1 MGNFNVSNQTGSDS
15 ADCIDPPVT
24 QCATLGYVLQHVS
37 SCANIRVMDNQ
48 TLTTSLLFNHS
59 SHHLY
64 IFGHTSR
71 EKVAIRCED
80 NGGLFFDSSQQ
91 IRIRNLRFIDCSMN
105 VTDLI
110 DLESRNSLQP
120 KFASITFYRAQ
131 DIEVAGCIFGENV
144 GSALLL
150 IDVDGFTVSSSA
162 FNGAGRIDSDRSRS
176 SGIVIR
182 RLFSTIGNF
191 DYTISYCNFTE
202 NVNLHNNTMCPNDG
216 SFIEP
221 QINIGFGGAVDIKLI
236 TDNSTTNITIADSSF
251 ELNGAIYGGAVCMS
265 FSGIDSTHMLSI
277 SRSRFES
284 NMGCSHGGAVSIRT
298 DTDLEHYNESNVGHV
313 SFDRCTF
320 FNNSAFWGGAVSAY
334 RCRSCGDINLVA
346 NNTTWNHNNAW
357 TNGYAVAIG
366 GNQTD
371 TRPGNQY
378 DIEKMHAEA
387 KLRNCSFTENTN
399 SGYFRNINAVG
410 ALALTSGELV
420 ISGVTVFESNYGTAL
435 LMKGLSRSTIT
446 GQVTFKDN
454 FGLNGGAIHI
464 VSGSHIFF
472 NATANVQFTEN
483 HAVVRGG
490 AVYSPAVLETYGTPQ
505 VPCLFRF
512 HKGVNTHNISVT
524 FENNTASSS
533 NQTIFIGNPSQCN
546 ETILFKE
553 FTYKPNISNQVQ
565 TATKNITF
573 TTMPQM
579 VNNTLTVM
587 LGEEFSLN
595 PTVTDFFG
603 QNSTG
608 FGYIALLSK
617 ESSHSDINFT
627 LVGPSSLGINSYTQ
641 NISHFITGP
650 NVTHAS
656 LALELIFER
665 VINYKTGS
673 REVSVELVSCKTGF
687 NYSAITRK
695 CECVISKS
703 IICHRTKVCIQY
715 GYWYDNVSKITI
727 PCPTRNCG
735 YSNGHC
741 PPSTEECPRSPGY
754 CTITSPDD
762 VCMEGAGQ
770 YLCSGCKEGYAFN
783 FGAFHCVSNST
794 CKPQNTF
801 FIMFLVVTYSLLFI
815 VVLLIALTLQL
826 QVGSGFMYGVVYYF
840 SVLVLFTDTSIK
852 DPNLLNFAD
861 VSVSLTQLDPRV
873 IVAPLPICFAK
884 GMNPLHHLMLHYITP
899 VFIISVVTAI
909 VYLSRYCRCPRRIS
923 LAENSPIHAICLL
936 ILFSYTSF
944 SRTSLLVLRPMV
956 IGGSVKVQ
964 AVPDIGYF
972 DPEHHLPFA
981 LVALFVECFITL
993 PTCFLLIL
1001 APCLSRKLNFVKLR
1015 LKPIVDEF
1023 QACYRPECR
1032 WFAGFYFLAREL
1044 MFLAS
1049 IIPQHNLVVQ
1059 CLSAITLLIHT
1070 SFQPYKKRWL
1080 NILDT
1085 ILLMDIGLL
1094 SVYASLSE
1102 YARNMSGL
1110 NRIIYDAAPYV
1121 LIFIPSC
1128 YLLAVL
1134 AALFFVRP
1142 CKWLK
1147 ATACRLSCNSSVS
1160 EYVQSVPTNNRL
1172 GRSSSVSE
1180 YDQSVPTS
1188 TTIEVDAYQSIS
1200 SQYIYNW
1207 EREPLLADDTSE
1219 LVPTYE
1225 IP

>member
-1 MGNFNVSNQTGSDS
+1 MRNFTVSSQNGSDS
-15 ADCIDPPVT
+15 ADCIRIDPPVA
-24 QCATLGYVLQHVS
+24 QCATLGYLLEHVS

-48 TLTTSLLFNHS
+48 TLNTSLLFNQS
-59 SHHLY
+59 CHHLY
-64 IFGHTSR
+64 ISVDTSS

-80 NGGLFFDSSQQ
+80 NGGLFFHSSQQ
-91 IRIRNLRFIDCSMN
+91 IQISNLRFVDCSMN

-110 DLESRNSLQP
+110 DPESGNSLQP
-120 KFASITFYRAQ
+120 KLASITFYRAH
-131 DIEVAGCIFGENV
+131 DIEVAGCIFGENE

-150 IDVDGFTVSSSA
+150 IDVDEFTVTSSA

-191 DYTISYCNFTE
+191 NYTISYCNFTE
-202 NVNLHNNTMCPNDG
+202 NVNLHKNTMCPNDG

-221 QINIGFGGAVDIKLI
+221 QVNIGFGGAVDIKLI
-236 TDNSTTNITIADSSF
+236 TDNSTTNIAIADSSF
-251 ELNGAIYGGAVCMS
+251 ELNRAIYGGAVCMS
-265 FSGIDSTHMLSI
+265 FSGIDSTHTLSF
-277 SRSRFES
+277 SRSTFEH
-284 NMGCSHGGAVSIRT
+284 NMGCAHGGAVSIRT
-298 DTDLEHYNESNVGHV
+298 DTELEHYNESNVGHV
-313 SFDRCTF
+313 SFDGCTF
-320 FNNSAFWGGAVSAY
+320 FSNSAFWGGGVSAY
-334 RCRSCGDINLVA
+334 RCRSCGDIIVVA
-346 NNTTWNHNNAW
+346 SNTTWKLNNGW
-357 TNGYAVAIG
+357 TNGFAVAIG
-366 GNQTD
+366 GNWTD
-371 TRPGNQY
+371 NKPGNQY
-378 DIEKMHAEA
+378 EIEKMHA
-387 KLRNCSFTENTN
+387 KTDLRNCSFINNTN
-399 SGYFRNINAVG
+399 SGYFQNINAVG
-410 ALALTSGELV
+410 ALALTSGELL
-420 ISGVTVFESNYGTAL
+420 ISGVTFEANYGTAL
-435 LMKGLSRSTIT
+435 LMKGLCRGTIT

-464 VSGSHIFF
+464 VSGSHIFL
-472 NATANVQFTEN
+472 NATANVQFTDN
-483 HAVVRGG
+483 YAVVRGG
-490 AVYSPAVLETYGTPQ
+490 AVYSPAVLETYGTAQ

-512 HKGVNTHNISVT
+512 HKGVNTHDNISVT
-524 FENNTASSS
+524 FENNIASNS

-579 VNNTLTVM
+579 HNNTLTVM

-608 FGYIALLSK
+608 FGYIALLNN
-617 ESSHSDINFT
+617 EPYHSDINFT

-687 NYSAITRK
+687 YYSAISRK

-727 PCPTRNCG
+727 PCPTRDCG

-741 PPSTEECPRSPGY
+741 PPSTEECPTSPGY

-762 VCMEGAGQ
+762 VCMEGGGQ
-770 YLCSGCKEGYAFN
+770 YLCSGCKKNYSLN
-783 FGAFHCVSNST
+783 FGAFLCVPDST

-801 FIMFLVVTYSLLFI
+801 FIMFGVVTYSLLFI

-826 QVGSGFMYGVVYYF
+826 QVGSGFMYGLVYYF
-840 SVLVLFTDTSIK
+840 SVLVLFTNTSIK
-852 DPNLLNFAD
+852 DPILSTFAG
-861 VSVSLTQLDPRV
+861 VSISLTQLDPHV

-884 GMNPLHHLMLHYITP
+884 GMNNLHHLMLHYITP

-909 VYLSRYCRCPRRIS
+909 VCLSRYCRCPRRIS

-936 ILFSYTSF
+936 ILFSYTSL
-944 SRTSLLVLRPMV
+944 SRTSLLILRPVV

-964 AVPDIGYF
+964 AVPDKGYF

-1049 IIPQHNLVVQ
+1049 IIPQQDLPQSNLFLH
-1059 CLSAITLLIHT
+1059 CLSAIILLIHT

-1094 SVYASLSE
+1094 SVYASVSE
-1102 YARNMSGL
+1102 CATGMSGL
-1110 NRIIYDAAPYV
+1110 NRIIYNAAPYV
-1121 LIFIPSC
+1121 LILIPSC

-1134 AALFFVRP
+1134 AALFFIRP
-1142 CKWLK
+1142 YKWLK
-1147 ATACRLSCNSSVS
+1147 ATACRLGRSSSVS
-1160 EYVQSVPTNNRL
+1160 EYVQSVPTSN
-1172 GRSSSVSE
+1172 
-1180 YDQSVPTS
+1180 
-1188 TTIEVDAYQSIS
+1188 TIEVDASQSIS
-1200 SQYIYNW
+1200 SQNMYNW
-1207 EREPLLADDTSE
+1207 EREPLLADNTSE
-1219 LVPTYE
+1219 MLTLATLE
-1225 IP
+1225 INNK